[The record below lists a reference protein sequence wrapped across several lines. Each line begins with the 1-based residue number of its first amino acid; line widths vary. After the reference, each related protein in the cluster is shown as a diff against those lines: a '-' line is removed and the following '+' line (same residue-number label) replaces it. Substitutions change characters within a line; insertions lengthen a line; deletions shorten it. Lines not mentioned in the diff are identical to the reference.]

1 MRALA
6 VLAPL
11 AVLILAACSRDET
24 PDQPA
29 PEPAGPE
36 TVLGEVNL
44 EEPLRA
50 LGTEPFWAV
59 TIDGNGLVYSG
70 VDRPE
75 ERAPNAGPQMAG
87 TTATWSGQTDQGRGI
102 RVTLIET
109 QCSDGM
115 SDRTYPLTAVVK
127 VGEETLTGCAATT
140 AAIMSS
146 GESGPV
152 VDPAQPAG

>member
-6 VLAPL
+6 LLAPL
-11 AVLILAACSRDET
+11 AVLTLAACSQGET

-29 PEPAGPE
+29 PEPAEPE

-59 TIDGNGLVYSG
+59 TIDENGLVYSG

-87 TTATWSGQTDQGRGI
+87 TTAMWSGQTDQGRVLG
-102 RVTLIET
+102 VTLIET
-109 QCSDGM
+109 PCSDGM
-115 SDRTYPLTAVVK
+115 SDRTYPLTARVEIGDEV
-127 VGEETLTGCAATT
+127 LNGCAA
-140 AAIMSS
+140 S
-146 GESGPV
+146 
-152 VDPAQPAG
+152 VDFLMNTDERGQPRA

>member
-6 VLAPL
+6 ILAPL
-11 AVLILAACSRDET
+11 AVLTLAACSRGET

-87 TTATWSGQTDQGRGI
+87 TTATWSGQTDQGRVI

-115 SDRTYPLTAVVK
+115 SDRTYPLTARVEI
-127 VGEETLTGCAATT
+127 GEELLNGCAA
-140 AAIMSS
+140 S
-146 GESGPV
+146 
-152 VDPAQPAG
+152 VDFLMNTDEQGQPRD